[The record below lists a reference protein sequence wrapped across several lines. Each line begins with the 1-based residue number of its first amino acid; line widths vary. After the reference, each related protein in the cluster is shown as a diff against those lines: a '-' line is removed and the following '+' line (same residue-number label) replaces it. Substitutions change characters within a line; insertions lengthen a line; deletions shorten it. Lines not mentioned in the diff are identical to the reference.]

1 MVGEITHLDVAFNG
15 LTTDEITSTIQ
26 EQACLL
32 YSEKSP
38 STTHIRMSQQ
48 DLELRSILNQ
58 TKKLTQNVTP
68 EILTRIDELIKNG
81 ANYDYVFSDDKPLYK
96 FMLEQE
102 ILSRIPNET
111 LSFKHPFVNIFL
123 SYEDVQYLQKRY
135 RVKTDEIL
143 EAIHVFSGIYVK
155 NASIRLYNG
164 QRARID
170 ENGTVEIQKKPYRP
184 QRPSF
189 APPQEH

>member
-1 MVGEITHLDVAFNG
+1 MHPDVAFNG

-26 EQACLL
+26 KQACSL
-32 YSEKSP
+32 YSEQSP
-38 STTHIRMSQQ
+38 STTHIKMSEQ

-58 TKKLTQNVTP
+58 TQKLTQNVTP
-68 EILTRIDELIKNG
+68 EILTRIDELIENG
-81 ANYDYVFSDDKPLYK
+81 ANYDYVFSDDKPFYK

-102 ILSRIPNET
+102 ILSRVPSET
-111 LSFKHPFVNIFL
+111 LSFKNPYVNIFL

-135 RVKTDEIL
+135 RVKNDEIL
-143 EAIHVFSGIYVK
+143 ETIHVFSKIYVK

-170 ENGTVEIQKKPYRP
+170 ENGTVEIQKNSYRP
-184 QRPSF
+184 KRPSLS
-189 APPQEH
+189 PPQEH